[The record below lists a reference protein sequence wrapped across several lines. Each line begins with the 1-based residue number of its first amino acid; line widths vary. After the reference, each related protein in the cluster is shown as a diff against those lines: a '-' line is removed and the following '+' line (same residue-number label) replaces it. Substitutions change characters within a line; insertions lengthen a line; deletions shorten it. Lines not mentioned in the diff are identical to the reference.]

1 MSYDDGSNDL
11 IMELTKVVANLRDE
25 NKKLKQELE
34 ARDKLPVP
42 KSVVKQF
49 LEMQGII
56 QKYESDLAYYKKHVP
71 NKIIIN
77 REHKHNPNN
86 RKGGIP
92 K

>member
-1 MSYDDGSNDL
+1 MSYDDRSHDL
-11 IMELTKVVANLRDE
+11 VIELTRVVTNLRDE
-25 NKKLKQELE
+25 NNKLKQELE

-42 KSVVKQF
+42 KSIVKQF

-56 QKYESDLAYYKKHVP
+56 QKYESDLAYYKKHVS
-71 NKIIIN
+71 KEIIIN
-77 REHKHNPNN
+77 REHKHNPIN